1 MTISSHASCGLAFQF
16 VHIHTSCPLPACHVM
31 LYLCL
36 WTMQNYSVSMCT
48 CLHSLY
54 VITPFKHVHSMG
66 WVLCE
71 HSILLSTCVQV
82 SFPTKEP
89 QFLDLCKEYS
99 LGRPVHQPGRTPS
112 LSEVW
117 PSFLPASHTPCLSQS
132 GQPAKEVHYVIH
144 ILTVIYVGVKQ

>member
-1 MTISSHASCGLAFQF
+1 MLPMVCHFNLYIFTPLAPCQ
-16 VHIHTSCPLPACHVM
+16 HVM
-31 LYLCL
+31 LCFIRAYELCKITL
-36 WTMQNYSVSMCT
+36 
-48 CLHSLY
+48 SLCVHACIHY
-54 VITPFKHVHSMG
+54 NVITPFKHVHSMG

-71 HSILLSTCVQV
+71 HSIVLSTCVQV

-132 GQPAKEVHYVIH
+132 GQPTKEVHYVIH